1 MGRDRGIPLLAERY
15 RLLSVVGRGGMGVV
29 WRAHDEMLD
38 RDVAVKEVRLPDR
51 FTQGER
57 RLLCRR
63 LIVEARATAALR
75 HPGVVDVH
83 DVVIEDGRPWI
94 VMELLRAR
102 SLHQEIAEN
111 GPLRVERAARIGQCV
126 LSVLNAAHEAGI
138 LHRDVKPSNVLLC
151 DDGRI
156 LLTDFGLAVH
166 TDRTQEP
173 EETLVAGIEGSPAY
187 LPPERVRGEPGVRES
202 DLWSLGATLYT
213 AVEGRSPF
221 LRCHALASMLAVL
234 LGDYAPP
241 VRAGRLTPIIEGLL
255 RQDPQE
261 RLKAV
266 DAARMLADAVVA
278 SRAPSRSRRPRA
290 ARAAIPQASRA
301 HASWTHTSGLS
312 RPQGAE
318 RMRRRRVRTVTW
330 LGAVAVAAVV
340 MGAWSVRWTSVGRSE
355 ALSLLPVAGGDA
367 EMITYRESVTTGPV
381 AAERGSGGAGEV
393 RSRTYTVDVPR
404 GWRKERR
411 GGVVQWTD
419 PKAQRVIRITPVGG
433 DPLAG
438 LRESA
443 HATEAYGLYP
453 GYRLLR
459 LEALPGTEP
468 GGGPGTEA
476 GAEAGAER
484 PGSSRPGPSRPA
496 AGAAGK
502 GTAVG
507 KGTAAAEW
515 EFTWG
520 TGGRHTHV
528 LRSRTAGYEFAFHAP
543 DSRWTPS
550 HRLYE
555 RILSTFRTE

>member
-1 MGRDRGIPLLAERY
+1 MGSDRGIPLLAERY

-51 FTQGER
+51 FTRGER

-63 LIVEARATAALR
+63 LIEEARATAALR

-102 SLHQEIAEN
+102 SLQEEIVEN
-111 GPLRVERAARIGQCV
+111 GPVRVERAARIGQCV
-126 LSVLNAAHEAGI
+126 LSVLNAVHEAGI

-166 TDRTQEP
+166 MDRMREP
-173 EETLVAGIEGSPAY
+173 EETIVAGIEGSPAY
-187 LPPERVRGEPGVRES
+187 LPPERIRGEPGVRES

-221 LRCHALASMLAVL
+221 LRRHALASMLAVL

-241 VRAGRLTPIIEGLL
+241 IRAGRLTPIIENLL
-255 RQDPQE
+255 RQDPQD

-266 DAARMLADAVVA
+266 DAARMLADAEA
-278 SRAPSRSRRPRA
+278 DAAGAATGRAAQGSRAVWRSTARGRVDVPSGPWSRR
-290 ARAAIPQASRA
+290 
-301 HASWTHTSGLS
+301 L
-312 RPQGAE
+312 
-318 RMRRRRVRTVTW
+318 RTVVC
-330 LGAVAVAAVV
+330 LGTVAAAAVV
-340 MGAWSVRWTSVGRSE
+340 LGAWSMRWNSVGTSE
-355 ALSLLPVAGGDA
+355 ALARLPVVGGEPA
-367 EMITYRESVTTGPV
+367 VITYREAVESAGKDEGANTSEGSERAGGSVGY
-381 AAERGSGGAGEV
+381 A
-393 RSRTYTVDVPR
+393 VDVPR
-404 GWRKERR
+404 EWRRERR
-411 GGVVQWTD
+411 GVHVQWTD
-419 PKAQRVIRITPVGG
+419 PSTGRTLRITPIAG
-433 DPLAG
+433 DPLTG
-438 LRESA
+438 LRAAERTAKTS
-443 HATEAYGLYP
+443 GRYP

-459 LEALPGTEP
+459 LEALP
-468 GGGPGTEA
+468 A
-476 GAEAGAER
+476 GEQSALTR
-484 PGSSRPGPSRPA
+484 P
-496 AGAAGK
+496 AGK
-502 GTAVG
+502 GMAT
-507 KGTAAAEW
+507 AEW

-520 TGGRHTHV
+520 TSGRRTHV
-528 LRSRTAGYEFAFHAP
+528 LRNRAAGYEFTFHAP

-555 RILSTFRTE
+555 RILQTFRTE